1 MEQIAT
7 VHYLLGDYNTSLTE
21 IEQTLELEPRHFGAI
36 AGRGMVLMKLER
48 FGEAA
53 ASYREASEINPAA
66 TSLQLEAEYAEALQ
80 KDVDEDAMTQQ
91 QQIRSSSRSSN
102 C

>member
-1 MEQIAT
+1 
-7 VHYLLGDYNTSLTE
+7 
-21 IEQTLELEPRHFGAI
+21 
-36 AGRGMVLMKLER
+36 MKLER

-91 QQIRSSSRSSN
+91 QQLQQQQQQQQEDQKHQQVEQLLMLIQ
-102 C
+102 